1 MNKIKHTSLVI
12 LVFISSFTIFS
23 CDEGI
28 NIFTVQ
34 DDVALGLQV
43 EQEIYNNTQEYPIF
57 RGDPAIKNYINNN
70 ILQAILASPK
80 IERANVFQYSVEIIA
95 RDDVLNAFVLPGGR
109 MFVYT
114 GLLKYLDSE
123 AALAGILAHE
133 VAHAEER
140 HATERMTKQYG
151 ISILIGIILG
161 DKPSQLAEIAAN
173 LFAGLTLLANSR
185 ADEDQ
190 SDLRSF
196 EYLQDTKYYPGSVKF
211 FFEKMRDEGIVNSN
225 PAKIETFLSTHPN
238 PIERIAVT
246 NQRLQQAGIAVKDWR
261 SNDAG
266 VFRND
271 YLTNI
276 RNRLP

>member
-266 VFRND
+266 IFRND

>member
-12 LVFISSFTIFS
+12 LVFISSLTIFS

-211 FFEKMRDEGIVNSN
+211 FFEKMRDEGLVSN
-225 PAKIETFLSTHPN
+225 NAAKIETFLSTHPN

-266 VFRND
+266 IFRND